1 MDKILYTLKIIY
13 INRFRQL
20 TYNDSSKFWIPFIL
34 YFVIIFKI
42 LNGSFPSFPAFDY
55 KEYLVLFFSFM
66 ASQQVNIRKDFGLL
80 KGLFNPR
87 KTYLIYLIDLILVNV
102 FNIIVAIHFG
112 WMISLAVIFAL
123 ILFFTFYNGKI
134 GKPMVKNRLR
144 ILDVLTIVQLRR
156 FKINYLIFIGAYYIS
171 YQGLIENNL
180 NLFLVSIVGIL
191 FLLLGNIQKTEK
203 LAYFISSKLSNKQY
217 ILKNEIDFS
226 LNSLLFILP
235 CLIMALFLNPTYF
248 GYGISCLGAII
259 ITFPIKYIFINHQ
272 FPIGLLS
279 MLIVCFFLTIILNE
293 KVDWLLYLSIFPIS
307 FILHLIAF
315 RKFTKERITGDS
327 GFYL

>member
-80 KGLFNPR
+80 KGLFTPR

-112 WMISLAVIFAL
+112 WMISLAVIFAF

-235 CLIMALFLNPTYF
+235 CLIMALFLNQP
-248 GYGISCLGAII
+248 
-259 ITFPIKYIFINHQ
+259 
-272 FPIGLLS
+272 
-279 MLIVCFFLTIILNE
+279 FLVTE
-293 KVDWLLYLSIFPIS
+293 
-307 FILHLIAF
+307 
-315 RKFTKERITGDS
+315 
-327 GFYL
+327 